1 MQKYRANLAK
11 EQKLNAFKNNRELG
25 ENITKGKPELAKEWD
40 VQIDEGGALYDLHLK
55 LYKSTLKISDDEGNT
70 INVDKR
76 KGKILIE
83 HWGKV
88 EFHHEELHP

>member
-1 MQKYRANLAK
+1 MIKTTR
-11 EQKLNAFKNNRELG
+11 
-25 ENITKGKPELAKEWD
+25 GKPELKKEWD
-40 VQIDEGGALYDLHLK
+40 EQITEGGKTYTPHLK
-55 LYKSTLKISDDEGNT
+55 LFKSTLKISDDEGNT

-76 KGKILIE
+76 NDKILIE